1 MIKGS
6 AGRLASVIIACLMIM
21 CPAAGA
27 GENGKIVLPA
37 PVMKGGLPL
46 MEALSLRSTSRSFAP
61 DALPPQVLSDLLWAA
76 AGINRP
82 DSGKRTAPTA
92 RNWQEVDIY
101 VAMADGLY
109 LYDPQEHA
117 LGLVRAGDIRAATG
131 RQDFV
136 AGAPVNLVF
145 VADYSRMGDVPEET
159 KKFYA
164 ATDTGFIGQNVYLYC
179 ASAGLAT
186 VVRGA
191 VDRDALAEEM
201 GLRPDQ
207 RVILAQTVGYPG
219 GG

>member
-1 MIKGS
+1 
-6 AGRLASVIIACLMIM
+6 
-21 CPAAGA
+21 
-27 GENGKIVLPA
+27 
-37 PVMKGGLPL
+37 
-46 MEALSLRSTSRSFAP
+46 
-61 DALPPQVLSDLLWAA
+61 
-76 AGINRP
+76 
-82 DSGKRTAPTA
+82 
-92 RNWQEVDIY
+92 
-101 VAMADGLY
+101 MADGLY